1 MATFRH
7 NGQTYIVP
15 DEVAPDYD
23 AEASLAATDDA
34 SSAPGDTRSEDPH
47 DASHSPDSA
56 TPEDAEDSAP
66 RKRSSRKR

>member
-23 AEASLAATDDA
+23 ADASLAATDDA
-34 SSAPGDTRSEDPH
+34 SPAPGETRSEDPH
-47 DASHSPDSA
+47 VASPAPDNA
-56 TPEDAEDSAP
+56 TAVDTEDSPP

>member
-23 AEASLAATDDA
+23 ADVSLAATDDA
-34 SSAPGDTRSEDPH
+34 SPAPGEMRSEDPH
-47 DASHSPDSA
+47 DASPAPDNA
-56 TPEDAEDSAP
+56 TADATDDDAP